1 MNKININKLLIAFN
15 KVKNIKKLL
24 MIYIKYNGL
33 LIIYY
38 TIDKIVKN
46 TNLEYIMNL
55 PYYFPII
62 TTNITLHKNDIYTL
76 YLLLD
81 LSLNKYKIK
90 YQYIVYCKKKFD
102 LSVIQQYNKY
112 IFDNDF
118 YIIITQLIDHSD
130 NNSYDHIMVY
140 HTKTNYLYDVMD
152 TNSKIYIQNTSCIIN
167 SLCFILDKINYD
179 YNIQYILTLFK
190 LFQLNNYIIDIIKD
204 NKIVDNLMLKHVNL

>member
-1 MNKININKLLIAFN
+1 MIKININKLIIAFE

-38 TIDKIVKN
+38 TVDKIVKDK
-46 TNLEYIMNL
+46 NLEYIMNL
-55 PYYFPII
+55 PYYFPIV
-62 TTNITLHKNDIYTL
+62 TNNITLHKNDIYTL
-76 YLLLD
+76 YLLLY
-81 LSLNKYKIK
+81 LSLNKYQIK
-90 YQYIVYCKKKFD
+90 YQYIVYCKKKID
-102 LSVIQQYNKY
+102 LSVIQQYNKS

-118 YIIITQLIDHSD
+118 YIIITQLIDHID

-152 TNSKIYIQNTSCIIN
+152 THSKIYIQNTSCIIN